1 LNATDT
7 IERDQ
12 LLRNSERPELPIF
25 EQAEKEPGTL
35 VYATSAPSTPPGQ
48 RPPVMRLSPFPARA
62 AHVVDGPSPP

>member
-12 LLRNSERPELPIF
+12 LLRNSERPELPVF

-35 VYATSAPSTPPGQ
+35 LYALQVSANGLP
-48 RPPVMRLSPFPARA
+48 
-62 AHVVDGPSPP
+62 D